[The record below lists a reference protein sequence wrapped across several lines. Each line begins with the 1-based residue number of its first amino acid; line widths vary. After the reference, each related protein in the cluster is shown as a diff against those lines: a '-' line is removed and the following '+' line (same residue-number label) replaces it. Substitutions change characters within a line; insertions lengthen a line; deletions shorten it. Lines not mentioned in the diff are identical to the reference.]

1 MGMESHY
8 FRYLLRHGDRCL
20 VMAQRLC
27 EWITHAPELEEDVAF
42 ANIGLD
48 LLGQARV
55 LLTRAG
61 EIEGRGRSEDELSFL
76 RSDREF
82 LNVQLV
88 ELPNGDFA
96 FTNVRRLFHDAWALP
111 LWRGLSGARDDVL
124 AGLADKAAKEVA
136 YHLRHARSWVLRL
149 GDGTEESRRRAQ
161 SAVDVLWRY
170 TGELFEVDEVEE
182 TLLADGV
189 LPAEADPRALHEPW
203 LDGVRTVLA
212 EAGLTVADDEV
223 MSTGGR
229 TGVHTEALGYL
240 LAEMQA
246 LPRAHP
252 GARW

>member
-1 MGMESHY
+1 MDDHY

-20 VMAQRLC
+20 VLAQRLC
-27 EWITHAPELEEDVAF
+27 EWITHAPDLEEDVAF

-61 EIEGRGRSEDELSFL
+61 EVEDRGRGEDELSFL
-76 RSDREF
+76 RSDRQF

-88 ELPNGDFA
+88 ELANGDFA
-96 FTNVRRLFHDAWALP
+96 FTTVRRLFHDAWALP
-111 LWRGLSGARDDVL
+111 LWQALGSARDDVL
-124 AGLADKAAKEVA
+124 AGLGEKAAKEVA
-136 YHLRHARSWVLRL
+136 YHLRHARTWVLRL
-149 GDGTEESRRRAQ
+149 GDGTEESRRRMQA
-161 SAVDVLWRY
+161 AVDGLWRF

-182 TLLADGV
+182 ALLADGM
-189 LPAEADPRALHEPW
+189 LPADVDPRALLDPW
-203 LDGVRTVLA
+203 RSTVLA
-212 EAGLTVADDEV
+212 VLTEAGLTVPDDVV
-223 MSTGGR
+223 MATGGR

-246 LPRAHP
+246 LPRAHQ